1 MNRAESEEG
10 WPVGRWIAKFQ
21 AADLRR
27 KSIREDLP
35 NVHRTPGQ
43 ESDMNI
49 KVDENSVFISTDLLV
64 HPPLTSAGV
73 FIYSRAAL

>member
-64 HPPLTSAGV
+64 HPAYLSWRLHI
-73 FIYSRAAL
+73 F

>member
-1 MNRAESEEG
+1 MDQAESEEG

-21 AADLRR
+21 GADLRR
-27 KSIREDLP
+27 KSIREDFP

-49 KVDENSVFISTDLLV
+49 KVDENSVFISTDQLV
-64 HPPLTSAGV
+64 HPAYLSWRLHI
-73 FIYSRAAL
+73 F

>member
-1 MNRAESEEG
+1 MDRAESEEG

-27 KSIREDLP
+27 KSIRKDLP
-35 NVHRTPGQ
+35 NAHRTPGQ

-49 KVDENSVFISTDLLV
+49 KVDENNVFISTDLLV
-64 HPPLTSAGV
+64 HSAYLSWRLHI
-73 FIYSRAAL
+73 F